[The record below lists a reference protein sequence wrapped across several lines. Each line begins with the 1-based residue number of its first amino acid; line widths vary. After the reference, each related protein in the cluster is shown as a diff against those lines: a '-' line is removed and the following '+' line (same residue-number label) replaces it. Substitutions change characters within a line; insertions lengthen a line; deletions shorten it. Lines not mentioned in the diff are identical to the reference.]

1 MINVETNIL
10 NSRINK
16 YKNIKINLNQKKI
29 NYKDFKFFIE
39 IDLKK
44 AELLKIRKLISIY
57 ILKNINIFFKKKFK
71 KLKNLKSKESYLLKL
86 PNITP
91 NGVIKLKKETINEF
105 KDIQMEVLKIFEKKN
120 IKKNINLM
128 EYAEIR
134 LMRSNKHDYNSK
146 RPYSSSKIHSDSWSG
161 NPCDS
166 KTAMFILGD
175 RKNTI
180 QFYSPKKIDSNFF
193 KKKINYER
201 TIKKYGFKKI
211 KKLNTKCITIFDQS
225 CLHKTVNYNKGLR
238 ISLDFGIIISKSIN
252 INKFTN
258 RYKNNF
264 FNPNKKNNFS
274 ALFDKKKI
282 KSIFS
287 KSYY

>member
-71 KLKNLKSKESYLLKL
+71 KLKNLRSKESYLLKL

-105 KDIQMEVLKIFEKKN
+105 KDIQMEVLKIFEKK
-120 IKKNINLM
+120 
-128 EYAEIR
+128 
-134 LMRSNKHDYNSK
+134 KH
-146 RPYSSSKIHSDSWSG
+146 
-161 NPCDS
+161 
-166 KTAMFILGD
+166 
-175 RKNTI
+175 
-180 QFYSPKKIDSNFF
+180 
-193 KKKINYER
+193 
-201 TIKKYGFKKI
+201 
-211 KKLNTKCITIFDQS
+211 
-225 CLHKTVNYNKGLR
+225 
-238 ISLDFGIIISKSIN
+238 
-252 INKFTN
+252 
-258 RYKNNF
+258 
-264 FNPNKKNNFS
+264 
-274 ALFDKKKI
+274 
-282 KSIFS
+282 
-287 KSYY
+287 